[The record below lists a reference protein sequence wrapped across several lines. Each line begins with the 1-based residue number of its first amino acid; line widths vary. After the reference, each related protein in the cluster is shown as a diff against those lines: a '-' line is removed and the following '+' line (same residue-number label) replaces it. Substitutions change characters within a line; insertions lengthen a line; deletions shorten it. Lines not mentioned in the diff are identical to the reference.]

1 MVELLAPGGNMAMV
15 RAVLDAGAD
24 AVYVGP
30 RGWSRRAAAFEMD
43 DDSLRAC
50 IEYVHARGRKIRAA
64 FNTLPAGREVPLF
77 IEELGRLV
85 EWGIDDVILA
95 DIGCIAAARRAFPDL
110 PIHASVG
117 CNIVNGADYAFYR
130 ELGVTQIVADCKL
143 PFEELK
149 AIKEAGVGA
158 EVLIHATT
166 CFTYIG
172 QCWMSSFARQVRE
185 IDAKGKNHFCGSP
198 NRGGVCYRL
207 CLLPWRLEPA
217 GRVVADGVALRND
230 AFFVVDE
237 IPDYLRLG
245 VDTLKIQGREYS
257 PGLIGTIVAFY
268 RDLVDA
274 YLADPAGWRPQV
286 WHERL
291 RSLRQRRDAE
301 RGART
306 AELQGEGLGRRYT
319 A

>member
-1 MVELLAPGGNMAMV
+1 MAELLAPGGNMAMV

-43 DDSLRAC
+43 HAALRAC

-64 FNTLPAGREVPLF
+64 FNTLPAGREIPLF
-77 IEELGRLV
+77 LEELGRLV
-85 EWGIDDVILA
+85 EWGIDDVILT
-95 DIGCIAAARRAFPDL
+95 DVGCIAAARRAFPDL

-117 CNIVNGADYAFYR
+117 CNIVNAADCAFYR
-130 ELGVTQIVADCKL
+130 DLGVTQIVADCKL
-143 PFEELK
+143 PFAELK
-149 AIKEAGVGA
+149 AIKDAGVGV
-158 EVLIHATT
+158 EVLVHATT

-185 IDAKGKNHFCGSP
+185 TDDRGKNHFRGSP
-198 NRGGVCYRL
+198 NRGGVCYRP
-207 CLLPWRLEPA
+207 CLLPWRLEGA
-217 GRVVADGVALRND
+217 GRTVAEGVPLRND
-230 AFFVVDE
+230 AFFVLDE

-257 PGLIGTIVAFY
+257 PGLIGAVVAFY
-268 RDLVDA
+268 RDVVDA
-274 YLADPAGWRPQV
+274 YLADPAGWRPQA

-291 RSLRQRRDAE
+291 EGLRRRRDAE
-301 RGART
+301 RGVRT
-306 AELQGEGLGRRYT
+306 AELQGEGLGRRCT